1 MLSDLLRAAQPKYFE
16 DSERKPINRKL
27 AQSLLHIV
35 GHDAQKNLTEY
46 VGRLARR
53 EMAAATLGAEAVAL
67 LADAHAHAAYL
78 GRRLAGVPGA
88 FGQADIDFGEAI
100 AQEQGLFMSRFVN
113 DIESGKYLLESG
125 ELDEKAIQRRADMYV
140 KRLLGTANEAW
151 AAAHPPDAQIAWR
164 LGGTENHCP
173 ECPAYAEAG
182 PYRADSLPAHPG
194 DGSTTCGTNC
204 LCYLE
209 NTDGEQGFPPID
221 FRSEPGE

>member
-1 MLSDLLRAAQPKYFE
+1 MLRDVLRAAQPKYFE
-16 DSERKPINRKL
+16 DAERKPISRKL
-27 AQSLLHIV
+27 ATSLLHIV
-35 GHDAQKNLTEY
+35 GNDTQKNLSAWVER
-46 VGRLARR
+46 VAARQ
-53 EMAAATLGAEAVAL
+53 AAAAQLGEEAVAL

-88 FGQADIDFGEAI
+88 FGAADIDFGEAV
-100 AQEQGLFMSRFVN
+100 ASQQSLFMARFVN

-151 AAAHPPDAQIAWR
+151 AAAHPPDTQIAWR

-173 ECPAYAEAG
+173 ECPAYAESG

-209 NTDGEQGFPPID
+209 NLDGEQGFPPID